1 METLW
6 QDIRYG
12 LRMLAQNRGFTAVA
26 VLTLALGI
34 GATTAIFSV
43 VYAVVMKPLPF
54 QQPQGLVRI
63 YSEFPDFPGGGLR
76 RFWLSAPEYLDLKR
90 DTKDWQ
96 SIEGW
101 VNGTANLAGTTQP
114 IRVTESYITG
124 GMLDMLG
131 VSAVFGRNITPKD
144 DLPGAPQTAVISYG
158 LWQRA
163 FGGDHGIIGRDTQ
176 LDGVKCTIIGVMP
189 PDFQFPPGENDPPEI
204 WVPLQIDPARPG
216 GRGSHFLSILGR
228 LKPGVSLAE
237 ARMEMGQLVQ
247 HWAEFN
253 SGNNHVFSPKHH
265 PVVMYP
271 FQAEVISRVR
281 PAMMLLLGAVG
292 FVLLI
297 ACVNVANLLLARAE
311 VRHRE
316 TAVRAAMGASLGRLA
331 RQFITEG
338 TVLSLLGA
346 ACGVVLAY
354 ASLRLIVTTNAG
366 MIPRVSEIALNGKV
380 LLFTLLTCV
389 ITGIIFGLAPLAQ
402 VASWNL
408 HDSLKSSSGRST
420 ASVAA
425 QWFRRAL
432 VVGEMA
438 LALVL
443 LVGSGLLVRGFVR
456 LLQENPGFSPQGLL
470 TMRMTLVNA
479 AYPDNQS
486 LVAFWSR
493 LQEQMSA
500 LPGVRSA
507 TLLSGLPPARRI
519 NANDTQIEGL
529 AQGPDTPIQN
539 VDYWQTVGDRY
550 FETMR
555 IPLIEGR
562 TFEQRDGADA
572 PPVVVINQAMARHFW
587 GNQSPIGRRIRPGFQ
602 YPWRTVIGV
611 VADVKN
617 AGLDQPAG
625 TELYLPYRQ
634 MGANFGF
641 GLRGVYVVLRTDGD
655 PQSLAHGAV
664 SVIHGIDPSLP
675 VAGVRTMDDVL
686 TAAESQPRFLTL
698 LLTLFSAA
706 AMALAA
712 IGIYGLMAYAVAQ
725 RTQELGIRMALG
737 AQPRDVLRLILG
749 NGMGLTAVGILI
761 GLAAALALSRTM
773 ASLLFGVSP
782 TDALTYAGVSTLLG
796 LVALAACYIPARRAM
811 QVDPMIA
818 LRYE

>member
-6 QDIRYG
+6 QDIRYAV
-12 LRMLAQNRGFTAVA
+12 RMLGKSPAFTLIA

-34 GATTAIFSV
+34 GANTVIFSV

-54 QQPQGLVRI
+54 KQPQELVRI
-63 YSEFPDFPGGGLR
+63 YSEFPGFPGGGLR

-90 DTKDWQ
+90 ETKDWQ

-101 VNGTANLAGTTQP
+101 VNGAANLAGTTQP

-131 VSAVFGRNITPKD
+131 VSAMLGRNITPKD
-144 DLPGAPQTAVISYG
+144 DLPGAPQTALISYG

-163 FGGDHGIIGRDTQ
+163 FGGDPGIIGKDTQ
-176 LDGVKCTIIGVMP
+176 VDSVKCTIIGVMP
-189 PDFQFPPGENDPPEI
+189 RDFQFPPGENDPPEI
-204 WVPLQIDPARPG
+204 WVPLQIDPAKPG
-216 GRGSHFLSILGR
+216 SRGSHFLSVLGR

-237 ARMEMGQLVQ
+237 AHMEMGQLVQ
-247 HWAEFN
+247 HWGE
-253 SGNNHVFSPKHH
+253 SDSDNNHAFSPKNH

-271 FQAEVISRVR
+271 FQAEVISSVR
-281 PAMMLLLGAVG
+281 PAMMLLLGAVA

-354 ASLRLIVTTNAG
+354 AGLRLIVTTNAG
-366 MIPRVSEIALNGKV
+366 MIPRVSEVVLNGKV
-380 LLFTLLTCV
+380 LLFTLFTCG
-389 ITGIIFGLAPLAQ
+389 ITGVIFGLAPLAQ

-443 LVGSGLLVRGFVR
+443 LVGSGLLVRGFLK
-456 LLQENPGFSPQGLL
+456 LLEENPGFSPHGLL
-470 TMRMTLVNA
+470 TMRVILVNA
-479 AYPDNQS
+479 SYPDNQS
-486 LVAFWSR
+486 LISFWSR
-493 LQEQMSA
+493 VQEQMSA

-529 AQGPDTPIQN
+529 AQGPNTPIQN
-539 VDYWQTVGDRY
+539 VDYWQTVGDNY

-562 TFEQRDGADA
+562 TFEPRDGADA

-587 GNQSPIGRRIRPGFQ
+587 GNQSPIGRRIRPGSQ
-602 YPWRTVIGV
+602 DPWRTVIGV

-617 AGLDQPAG
+617 AGLDLPAG
-625 TELYLPYRQ
+625 TELYFPYRQ
-634 MGANFGF
+634 MDRNFGF
-641 GLRGVYVVLRTDGD
+641 GLRGVYFVLRTNGD
-655 PQSLAHGAV
+655 PQSLAHSAV

-675 VAGVRTMDDVL
+675 VASVRTMDDVL
-686 TAAESQPRFLTL
+686 SAAESQPRFLTL
-698 LLTLFSAA
+698 LLSLFSAV

-712 IGIYGLMAYAVAQ
+712 IGIYGLMAYSVAQ

-737 AQPRDVLRLILG
+737 AQPRHVHWLILG
-749 NGMGLTAVGILI
+749 NGMGLAAIGIVL
-761 GLAAALALSRTM
+761 GLGAAFALSRTM
-773 ASLLFGVSP
+773 ASMLFGVSP
-782 TDALTYAGVSTLLG
+782 TDALTYAGVSVLLG
-796 LVALAACYIPARRAM
+796 LVALAACYVPARRAM
-811 QVDPMIA
+811 RVDPLVA